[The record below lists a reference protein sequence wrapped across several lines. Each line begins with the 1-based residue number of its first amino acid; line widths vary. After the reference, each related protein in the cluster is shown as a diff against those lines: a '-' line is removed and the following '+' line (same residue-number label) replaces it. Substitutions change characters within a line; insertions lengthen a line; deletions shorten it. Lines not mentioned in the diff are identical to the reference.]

1 MGGRGNIL
9 INVLSYRTGQARQ
22 PSWKCNGS
30 LTYLLHAC
38 APPCW
43 NSAVSYIKYISKVVY
58 EKEGE
63 RERERNLLTG
73 KKKKSAAYNR
83 KGIVQSQS
91 LAPLKHWTLI
101 QRNKNTLRRLIT
113 IVHKKLPTSLGKL
126 STPSQRG
133 RHFVIQFQTLTTD
146 LSAPLK
152 RDLPFR
158 KISLLVIQTGL
169 HFWGQDCS
177 DSFAPPC
184 LQ

>member
-1 MGGRGNIL
+1 M
-9 INVLSYRTGQARQ
+9 Q
-22 PSWKCNGS
+22 
-30 LTYLLHAC
+30 
-38 APPCW
+38 
-43 NSAVSYIKYISKVVY
+43 SK
-58 EKEGE
+58 
-63 RERERNLLTG
+63 
-73 KKKKSAAYNR
+73 
-83 KGIVQSQS
+83 S

-146 LSAPLK
+146 LSTPLK

-177 DSFAPPC
+177 DSFPLPAFSSGGDASISCFCGCPGNGLDTGPNPLLHWWC
-184 LQ
+184 CSQSSQHSTLQLSLSYFE